1 MKNQASAVWK
11 GTGVDGSGN
20 LNTTSGVLKNTPYS
34 YKSRTEKSNHTNPEE
49 LIAAAHAGCFAM
61 KLAFAFSAAGYT
73 PEILETNC
81 ELIFEA
87 GKISNSNL
95 TVKAKVPGISQEE
108 FKEIVEDAGHNCPV
122 SQMMKAPVNIG
133 SATLS

>member
-34 YKSRTEKSNHTNPEE
+34 YKSRTEKTGSTNPEE

-73 PEILETNC
+73 PDTLETEC
-81 ELIFEA
+81 EVSFEA
-87 GKISNSNL
+87 GEIKSSAL
-95 TVKAKVPGISQEE
+95 TIKAKIKGIPESE

-122 SQMMKAPVNIG
+122 SQMMKAPVTVK
-133 SATLS
+133 SAILN